1 MNVGFI
7 SLGCSK
13 NLIDTEALIGEFK
26 KNKYNIVNEEEKA
39 DILVINTCGFIE
51 SAKEEAIN
59 TILEMAEYKKKRCK
73 YLIVMGCL
81 VQRYYEELIKALP
94 EVDLFIKIENY
105 DKLWSKIE
113 DLLKRGIV
121 EKEKNT
127 SKKISEIPQ
136 MPMLKQ
142 EEFLNRTITT
152 GTNYAYIKI
161 GEGCS
166 NKCTYC
172 AIPYIRG
179 PFVSRKMEDIL
190 EEANM
195 LAKKGIKEL
204 IVIAQ
209 DTTKYGVD
217 IYGESKLAELLE
229 KLTKID
235 GIKWIRFLYSY
246 PEGITEK
253 LIDVVAKNDKIAK
266 YFDIPIQHIS
276 DKILKRMNRKTNR
289 NQIENLIANIR
300 NKIPNVI
307 LRTSL
312 IVGFPGETK
321 EDFEELNEFVKQ
333 TKFDKLGT
341 FMYSKED
348 GTPAEKLPEQIHGN
362 TKKARYNNIM
372 KTQQDISRMLQED
385 KIGKIY
391 EVLVEDISF
400 DGKYYIGRT
409 MQDVPDIDGIVH
421 IKNETDENQEKIL
434 NHFIDCEIVDVENY
448 DLIARKPLSSSRF

>member
-1 MNVGFI
+1 MNVGFV

-13 NLIDTEALIGEFK
+13 NLIDTECLIGEFK
-26 KNKYNIVNEEEKA
+26 KHQFQIVNEEEKA

-59 TILEMAEYKKKRCK
+59 TILEMAEYKKQRCQ

-94 EVDLFIKIENY
+94 EVDLFIKIEDYNV
-105 DKLWSKIE
+105 LWDKIE
-113 DLLKRGIV
+113 DLVRRGIV
-121 EKEKNT
+121 EKKKDRT
-127 SKKISEIPQ
+127 SKKITEIPQ
-136 MPMLKQ
+136 MPMLTQ
-142 EEFLNRTITT
+142 QEFLNRTITT
-152 GTNYAYIKI
+152 GNNYAYIKI

-195 LAKKGIKEL
+195 LVKKGIKEL

-217 IYGESKLAELLE
+217 IYGEPKLAELLE
-229 KLTKID
+229 KLTKIK
-235 GIKWIRFLYSY
+235 GIKWVRFLYAY
-246 PEGITEK
+246 PEGITKE
-253 LIDVVAKNDKIAK
+253 LIDVVANNDKIAN

-276 DKILKRMNRKTNR
+276 NTILKKMNRKTNKE
-289 NQIENLIANIR
+289 QIENLLKTIR
-300 NKIPNVI
+300 EQIPNVV

-321 EDFEELNEFVKQ
+321 EDFEELKEFVKKA
-333 TKFDKLGT
+333 KFDKLGT

-348 GTPAEKLPEQIHGN
+348 GTPAEKLPDQIHGN
-362 TKKARYNNIM
+362 TKKARYHQIM
-372 KTQQDISRMLQED
+372 KVQQEISKELQRK
-385 KIGKIY
+385 KIGKTY
-391 EVLVEDISF
+391 EVLIEDMSF

-409 MQDVPDIDGIVH
+409 MQDVPEMDGIVY
-421 IKNETDENQEKIL
+421 IKNKTDKKPEEIL
-434 NHFIDCEIVDVENY
+434 HHFINCKVTEVSDY
-448 DLIARKPLSSSRF
+448 DMVAEFV